1 MNAAADQASKW
12 RSGVLNMI
20 QSMPSAVGVDV
31 DKLRRDIAETG
42 MKAFR
47 DVIDAVAPP
56 IAQHELIQVNL
67 SHDMKGYEGVE
78 TLVYRSLAKVG
89 RTRGSCGTFLQR
101 ADVSGRSW
109 SKSTVV
115 SSL

>member
-89 RTRGSCGTFLQR
+89 RTRGSCGTFLQH

-109 SKSTVV
+109 SKSRVV
-115 SSL
+115 SWL